1 MKALSKQSASEN
13 NNVLKTRF
21 TQSNN
26 KAWEDH
32 ILELAL
38 EHHSTS
44 SHYHALYELALYLRN
59 ENCILLQWNHS
70 SSVIEDKQKSFMI
83 VADFIIRSNL
93 PHRTFTFACR
103 QNGRELVLDD
113 SAKPSVIL
121 YWLNR
126 LAMANTERYMPEDPM
141 PRRA

>member
-1 MKALSKQSASEN
+1 MKALSKNSVPQN
-13 NNVLKTRF
+13 NNVLKTYF
-21 TQSNN
+21 TQPSN
-26 KAWEDH
+26 KAWEDR

-38 EHHSTS
+38 EQHSTS

-70 SSVIEDKQKSFMI
+70 SGIIDDKQNSFMT

-93 PHRTFTFACR
+93 PHRTFTLACR

-126 LAMANTERYMPEDPM
+126 LAMANTDLYMPEDPM